1 MLVKKYGSFSR
12 EGPFLGRSGLESRRG
27 RRPPEPR
34 RGGHISAQ
42 GKRSVALGR
51 GSHRWKARP
60 ANRGTGF
67 FYFDTT
73 TPQGVI
79 DMASQKC

>member
-1 MLVKKYGSFSR
+1 LAEKRRIITADARSR
-12 EGPFLGRSGLESRRG
+12 NVIRTLGRVGFS
-27 RRPPEPR
+27 PPEPR